1 MGLKLI
7 FWFLYKITTV
17 SYRVIAF
24 FLLPIGG
31 FAIALSAWIVDV
43 TSGLIEI
50 YSQFQNE
57 ADPY

>member
-1 MGLKLI
+1 
-7 FWFLYKITTV
+7 LYKITTV